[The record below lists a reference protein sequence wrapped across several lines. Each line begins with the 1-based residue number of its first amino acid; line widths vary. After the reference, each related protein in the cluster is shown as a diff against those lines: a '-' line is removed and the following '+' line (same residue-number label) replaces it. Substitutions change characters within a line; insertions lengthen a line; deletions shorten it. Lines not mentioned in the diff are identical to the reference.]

1 MAASRLSVV
10 TKYNVHTCFQQQPV
24 ETLKK
29 ISKTF
34 NTNVHMM
41 LLNTDGNLNIGM
53 SVRTAAVMGCSKV
66 WIIGKKGYDARPE
79 VGAKNYIEIEKRD
92 TIDPTKFFKEENL
105 QPIMLEQ
112 GGQCLEEISF
122 KPYFSKTVC
131 FVIGSESKG
140 IPAEFLKDHPVVSIS
155 QYGLIRSLNMSIAG
169 GMVIYEY
176 LKQWRKYRL
185 D

>member
-1 MAASRLSVV
+1 M
-10 TKYNVHTCFQQQPV
+10 

-34 NTNVHMM
+34 NTNIHLM
-41 LLNTDGNLNIGM
+41 LLNTDGNLNVGM

-66 WIIGKKGYDARPE
+66 WIVGKKGYDARPE
-79 VGAKNYIEIEKRD
+79 VGAKNYIEIEKLD
-92 TIDPTKFFKEENL
+92 TIDPTTFFKQQNL

-112 GGQCLEEISF
+112 GGEPLEEISF

-140 IPAEFLKDHPVVSIS
+140 IPAEFLKDNPVVSIS
-155 QYGLIRSLNMSIAG
+155 QYGLIRSLNMSIAA
-169 GMVIYEY
+169 GMVVYEY
-176 LKQWRKYRL
+176 LKQWRKYRMSI
-185 D
+185 